1 METPDSHQ
9 SNAPLAN
16 APPANAPPAN
26 ALLAF
31 SDGLAGAVERAG
43 RAIVAINARERIPSS
58 GILWRAGVIATA
70 DHTIKR
76 EEELTVLLPDGRTV
90 PATLAGRDPS
100 TDLAVLKLDST
111 GITPAEIGDTAS
123 LKVGHLVLAVGRVSE
138 HGPSASLGVV
148 SATGGAWRTWRG
160 GLLEQFVRLD
170 LAIYDGF
177 SGGPLVDLQGRV
189 VGLNTSALSRGGAL
203 TIPTATVNRVVD
215 EVLTRGHVQRAY
227 IGVGMQPV
235 QLPAALRQ
243 RLNLPNQYGVIVL
256 SVEPEGPADKSG
268 LLVGDVLVAL
278 GGAPVSD
285 TDDVQAALGSERVG
299 QPLDASLIRGGELM
313 QLIIT
318 VGERPQGR
326 RRQ

>member
-1 METPDSHQ
+1 METPGSHQ
-9 SNAPLAN
+9 SDALS
-16 APPANAPPAN
+16 AN
-26 ALLAF
+26 ALLTL
-31 SDGLAGAVERAG
+31 SDGLASAVERAG
-43 RAIVAINARERIPSS
+43 HAIVAINARERIPSS
-58 GILWRAGVIATA
+58 GLLWRAGVIVTA

-90 PATLAGRDPS
+90 PATLAGRDPG

-111 GITPAEIGDTAS
+111 GITPAAIGDTTS

-138 HGPSASLGVV
+138 QGPSASLGVV
-148 SATGGAWRTWRG
+148 SAIGGAWRTWRG

-189 VGLNTSALSRGGAL
+189 VGLNTSGLSRSGAL
-203 TIPTATVNRVVD
+203 TIPTATVNRVVE
-215 EVLTRGHVQRAY
+215 EVLTRGHVRRAY

-235 QLPAALRQ
+235 QLPAALQQ

-278 GGAPVSD
+278 GGTGVSD
-285 TDDVQAALGSERVG
+285 TDDVQAALGPERVG
-299 QPLDASLIRGGELM
+299 QLLDASLIRGGELM
-313 QLIIT
+313 QLTIT

-326 RRQ
+326 RR

>member
-1 METPDSHQ
+1 METQDTHE
-9 SNAPLAN
+9 SNALP
-16 APPANAPPAN
+16 
-26 ALLAF
+26 AF

-43 RAIVAINARERIPSS
+43 GAIVAINARQRIPSS
-58 GILWRAGVIATA
+58 GILWREGVIAAA

-76 EEELTVLLPDGRTV
+76 EEEITVLLPDGRTV
-90 PATLAGRDPS
+90 PATLAGRDPG
-100 TDLAVLKLDST
+100 TDLAVLKFDSA
-111 GITPAEIGDTAS
+111 GLGPAEIGDTAS

-160 GLLEQFVRLD
+160 GMLDQFVRLD

-189 VGLNTSALSRGGAL
+189 VGLNTSGLTRGGAL

-215 EVLTRGHVQRAY
+215 EILARGHVRRAWL
-227 IGVGMQPV
+227 GVGMQPV
-235 QLPAALRQ
+235 QLPEALRQ
-243 RLNLPNQYGVIVL
+243 RLNLTNEYGVIVL
-256 SVEPEGPADKSG
+256 SVEPDGPADKSG
-268 LLVGDVLVAL
+268 MLVGDVLVAL

-285 TDDVQAALGSERVG
+285 TDEVQAALGPERVG
-299 QPLDASLIRGGELM
+299 QPLDAGLIRGGALV
-313 QLIIT
+313 QLTIT